1 MQKFIILR
9 LEFLVFYFINYMR
22 TTQENLELFK
32 KYFAPYEIVSYN
44 VWKSFKNKDEIYEL
58 FDDKIIAHMVYLRV
72 DCFKKPFTVNNWYQY
87 IEQLENGKTIKQLEK
102 ELKID
107 IYEFRGYR
115 EPECLEGAKFS
126 AHRPD
131 PITKKSKA
139 FDYDVV
145 GYSSAEVRHLIENRF
160 VKDLPYPIRIEDK
173 VNWNHNDVRVG
184 NNTSRK
190 INYFTV

>member
-1 MQKFIILR
+1 
-9 LEFLVFYFINYMR
+9 MR
-22 TTQENLELFK
+22 TTKENLELFK

-44 VWKSFKNKDEIYEL
+44 FWKSFTDKDEIYEV
-58 FDDKIIAHMVYLRV
+58 FDDRLIAHMVYLRV
-72 DCFKKPFTVNNWYQY
+72 DCFKKPFIINNWYEY
-87 IEQLENGKTIKQLEK
+87 IEQLEKGKTVKQLEK

-131 PITKKSKA
+131 PVTKKCKA

-145 GYSSAEVRHLIENRF
+145 GLSTERVRYFIEN
-160 VKDLPYPIRIEDK
+160 KHMPGLPYPIRIED
-173 VNWNHNDVRVG
+173 NIGWNHNDVKEGKNKSKR
-184 NNTSRK
+184 